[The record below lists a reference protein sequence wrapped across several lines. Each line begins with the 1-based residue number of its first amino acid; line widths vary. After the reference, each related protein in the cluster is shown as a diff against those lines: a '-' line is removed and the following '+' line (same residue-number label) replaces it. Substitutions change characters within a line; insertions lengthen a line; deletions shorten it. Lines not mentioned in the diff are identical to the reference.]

1 MRCFVAVVLFICAL
15 GAAHAREL
23 QQPAA
28 AALTTYTKGTI
39 SIVGRH
45 RDPLIDQQLAGF
57 AAAAALTPEP
67 MSRASTANALTPAA
81 AAVPAST
88 ATIKR
93 IFFRNNCTCR
103 NTKAYPVI
111 AISYKPVAASDFL
124 TVG

>member
-1 MRCFVAVVLFICAL
+1 MRCCVAILLVLCAL
-15 GAAHAREL
+15 SAAHAREL
-23 QQPAA
+23 QQAA
-28 AALTTYTKGTI
+28 AAAQAPSVKGTI
-39 SIVGRH
+39 SIVGRP

-57 AAAAALTPEP
+57 AAAAAFTPEP
-67 MSRASTANALTPAA
+67 LRGASAANALTPAA
-81 AAVPAST
+81 AAVPAAT

-111 AISYKPVAASDFL
+111 AISYKPVAAADFL